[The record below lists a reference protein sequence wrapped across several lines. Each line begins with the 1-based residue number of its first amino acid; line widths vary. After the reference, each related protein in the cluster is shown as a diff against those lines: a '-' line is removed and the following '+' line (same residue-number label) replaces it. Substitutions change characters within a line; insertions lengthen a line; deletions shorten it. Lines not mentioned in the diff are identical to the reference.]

1 MALPSSPCP
10 RCSSNRL
17 SVVYLDA
24 EGRMIGG
31 QRHCPDCGPRQ
42 AELVV
47 PPAARAKARDRLLE
61 RKAS

>member
-10 RCSSNRL
+10 RCSSARL

-24 EGRMIGG
+24 AGRLIGG

-42 AELVV
+42 AELVI
-47 PPAARAKARDRLLE
+47 PPAVKVKNRDRLLE